1 MSAWTASKK
10 LIKNR
15 EPPSSNLYCQICQ
28 PLATH
33 GYLNLIKMKQLKIQ
47 FLSPSSHISCASQPH
62 VAHCY
67 STDLADFPSSQS
79 SREPCIPSFPNPI
92 YSSHHHRFQPHR
104 IHLSSPHPH
113 IRSPLSAPDHISQ
126 PLPYDTLPSPLH
138 LTWNLALS
146 CFFSSPLRGMLFS
159 SQSCVPQGQ
168 EEGRPVSLSPP
179 MPFLN
184 PSLLQHFLSFL
195 LNPSSLEAS
204 LSGHN
209 HFGWYHQSTCRSM
222 PLI

>member
-1 MSAWTASKK
+1 MLHSHMWHIVTA
-10 LIKNR
+10 LI
-15 EPPSSNLYCQICQ
+15 
-28 PLATH
+28 T
-33 GYLNLIKMKQLKIQ
+33 
-47 FLSPSSHISCASQPH
+47 
-62 VAHCY
+62 
-67 STDLADFPSSQS
+67 ADFPSTQS
-79 SREPCIPSFPNPI
+79 SREPRIPSFPNPI

-104 IHLSSPHPH
+104 IHLSSP
-113 IRSPLSAPDHISQ
+113 ILTSAPLS
-126 PLPYDTLPSPLH
+126 LPQITFPSPCLTITLPSPLH

-146 CFFSSPLRGMLFS
+146 CFFSSPLRRMLFS

-168 EEGRPVSLSPP
+168 EEGRPVFLSPP

-184 PSLLQHFLSFL
+184 PSLLQHFLSLL